1 MTTNLEQDV
10 LARIAQARAAATTLA
25 FSAHELRCKAIRR
38 AAELLQERMEDILA
52 ANAEDLK
59 AAEPMLASGELS
71 DSAYQRLK
79 LNQVK
84 VEEMIRGLESVVELP
99 DPLAKLQI
107 RRQLDEGLVLERR
120 PVPLGV
126 LAVIFESRPDAAV
139 QISSLAIKSGNAAL
153 LKGGRESAH
162 SVACLVGLM
171 KQGLEEAGLSQDA
184 LVILENRA
192 SIDIL
197 LQQNQSVDLVIPR
210 GSSEL
215 VRSIQAR
222 TRIPVL
228 GHAEGIC
235 HMYLDAKADPSMAV
249 RLVRDAKLQYPAA
262 CNAVETVLIHEA
274 VAMDLV
280 PRLVADLTPRGVEL
294 RGCETTRGI
303 ATMVQPATEADWD
316 TEYGAPILAL
326 KVVKD
331 LNEALD
337 HIRAHSSGHTEC
349 IITEDA
355 AAAERFLNEVDAAGV
370 YHNASTRF
378 ADGFRYGFGA
388 EVGISTARIHARGP
402 VGLEGLLIYKY
413 VLRGHGHEVAP
424 YCGEG
429 ALPLHADDLPL

>member
-1 MTTNLEQDV
+1 MTTNLEQEV
-10 LARIAQARAAATTLA
+10 LARIADARAAATTLA
-25 FSAHELRCKAIRR
+25 FSSHEVRCKAIGR
-38 AAELLQERMEDILA
+38 AAELLRERMDDILV

-79 LNQVK
+79 LNPVK
-84 VEEMIRGLESVVELP
+84 VEEMIRGLESVVALS

-153 LKGGRESAH
+153 LKGGRESSN

-171 KQGLEEAGLSQDA
+171 QQGLKEAGLSENA

-210 GSSEL
+210 GSSEM

-235 HMYLDAKADPSMAV
+235 HMYLDKDADQAMAV

-262 CNAVETVLIHEA
+262 CNAVETVLIHEGA
-274 VAMDLV
+274 ATLLGKLVLDL
-280 PRLVADLTPRGVEL
+280 LPRGVEL
-294 RGCETTRGI
+294 RGCPRCL
-303 ATMVQPATEADWD
+303 ALVPQLKPATEADWD

-326 KVVKD
+326 KLVKD
-331 LNEALD
+331 MDEALA

-355 AAAERFLNEVDAAGV
+355 EAAERFLNEVDAAGV

-402 VGLEGLLIYKY
+402 VGIEGLLIYKY
-413 VLRGHGHEVAP
+413 VLKGHGHEVAP

-429 ALPLHADDLPL
+429 AKPLHADDLPL